1 MKNLILLHGALG
13 NHKQFDTLAS
23 GLSEQ
28 FHIHRFDFLG
38 HDGTHP
44 VHPFT
49 IEQFSG
55 DLGNYIT
62 KHLEDTPPDEIA
74 IFGYSMGGYVALHH
88 EKIYPGRIGKIM
100 TLGTKFNWN
109 PDSAAL
115 EASMLKPQKMKDK
128 IPAFV
133 QTLIDKYGEQNWENV
148 VNATA
153 KMMLELG
160 ENQALKIEDY
170 SDIKCP
176 VQIMV
181 GDKDVM
187 VSIEESISVYRR
199 LKNATLAVLPNVI
212 HPIDRIRP
220 EILITHITD
229 FLLD

>member
-1 MKNLILLHGALG
+1 MKHLILLHGALG

-23 GLSEQ
+23 GLEKQ
-28 FHIHRFDFLG
+28 FNIHRFDFSG
-38 HDGTHP
+38 HEGTQP
-44 VHPFT
+44 INPFT

-55 DLGNYIT
+55 ELGNYIT
-62 KHLEDTPPDEIA
+62 NHLGDVAPNEIA
-74 IFGYSMGGYVALHH
+74 VFGYSMGGYVALHH
-88 EKIYPGRIGKIM
+88 EKHNPGRIGKIM
-100 TLGTKFNWN
+100 TLGTKFDWN
-109 PDSAAL
+109 PDSSAL

-133 QTLIDKYGEQNWENV
+133 QTLLDKFGEQNWEYV

-160 ENQALKIEDY
+160 ANPALKIEDY
-170 SDIKCP
+170 SDINCP

-187 VSIEESISVYRR
+187 VSLEESIAVYRR
-199 LKNATLAVLPNVI
+199 LKNASFAVLPNVI

-220 EILITHITD
+220 EILITHSTD

>member
-23 GLSEQ
+23 ELEKQ
-28 FHIHRFDFLG
+28 FHIHRFDFPG
-38 HDGTHP
+38 HDGTQP
-44 VHPFT
+44 VLPFT
-49 IEQFSG
+49 IEQYSG
-55 DLGNYIT
+55 ELGNYIT
-62 KHLEDTPPDEIA
+62 NNLAGITYNEIA
-74 IFGYSMGGYVALHH
+74 VFGYSMGGYVALHH
-88 EKIYPGRIGKIM
+88 ERNSPGRIGKIM
-100 TLGTKFNWN
+100 TLGTKFDWN
-109 PDSAAL
+109 PDSSAL
-115 EASMLKPQKMKDK
+115 EASMLKPQKMKNK

-133 QTLIDKYGEQNWENV
+133 QTLIDKFGEHNWENV

-160 ENQALKIEDY
+160 DNPALRIEDY
-170 SDIKCP
+170 GDIECS

-187 VSIEESISVYRR
+187 VSLEESIAVYRR
-199 LKNATLAVLPNVI
+199 LKNASLAVLPNVI

-220 EILITHITD
+220 KIIITHITD